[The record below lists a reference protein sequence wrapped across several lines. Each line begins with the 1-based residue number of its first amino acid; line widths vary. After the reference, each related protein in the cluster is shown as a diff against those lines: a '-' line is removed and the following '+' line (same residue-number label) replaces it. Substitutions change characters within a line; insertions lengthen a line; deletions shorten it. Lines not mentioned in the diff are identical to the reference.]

1 MDLADKGDNHPL
13 SESVASF
20 PFVRQRLMS
29 TTLKVEC
36 LTETPESGRF
46 EPLRADGADRVRRM
60 LAHDPIGSAYMLGD
74 LDPLHASSCTWWVAS
89 DDTRDV
95 AAVLVYTGLSAP
107 ALLTHGTTDGIVA
120 ILSRFSND
128 LPPRAHVHFL
138 PEHLDVLQH
147 QFDVDRL
154 RSMVR
159 MGARAHDLGLDG
171 HRLPDPTAYHPIERL
186 GHRDTG
192 DIMEIYATF
201 PDSFFEPHQLSTG
214 HYYGVRTRDGRLVA
228 VAGVHIASRDE
239 RLAVLGNIVTLPE
252 HRGRG
257 LSTHVTAHLCRA
269 LVADGADH
277 LALNVEGQNQSAT
290 RVYEKLGFRAN
301 CTYLE
306 GFVVRAL
313 GRGSHGR
320 P

>member
-1 MDLADKGDNHPL
+1 
-13 SESVASF
+13 
-20 PFVRQRLMS
+20 MS
-29 TTLKVEC
+29 TPLKVEC
-36 LTETPESGRF
+36 LTEIPESGRF
-46 EPLRADGADRVRRM
+46 APLRADGAHRVRCM
-60 LAHDPIGSAYMLGD
+60 LASDPIGSAYMLGD
-74 LDPLHASSCTWWVAS
+74 LDPMHASSCTWWLAN
-89 DDTRDV
+89 DGDRDV

-107 ALLTHGTTDGIVA
+107 ALLTHGTTDGIIA

-138 PEHLDVLQH
+138 PEHIDALQVH
-147 QFDVDRL
+147 FDVDRL
-154 RSMVR
+154 RSMAR
-159 MGARAHDLGLDG
+159 MGARAPELRLDG
-171 HRLPDPTAYHPIERL
+171 HSLPDPSAYHPIERL

-192 DIMEIYATF
+192 DIMEIYASY

-214 HYYGVRTRDGRLVA
+214 HYYGVRTRDGHLAA
-228 VAGVHIASRDE
+228 VAGVHIASRIE

-269 LVADGADH
+269 LVTDGAEH
-277 LALNVEGQNQSAT
+277 LALNVERQNQSAM

-306 GFVVRAL
+306 GFVVRSL
-313 GRGSHGR
+313 GRALHGR
-320 P
+320 AP